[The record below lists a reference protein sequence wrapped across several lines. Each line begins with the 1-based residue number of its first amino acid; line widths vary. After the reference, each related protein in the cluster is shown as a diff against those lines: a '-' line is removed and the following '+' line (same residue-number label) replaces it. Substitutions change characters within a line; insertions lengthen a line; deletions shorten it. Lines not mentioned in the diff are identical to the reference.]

1 MPFFKVVGI
10 ISNGLV
16 ICHLF
21 SFALTTYGRKNNPFI
36 CYEREIDVSLMVW
49 PHGGPYGACARE
61 FTGAAFFWVLGFM
74 PLSFWMVPFSLSLS
88 LPFPLSLPPYLYRR
102 PTRPPL
108 CSAWLLDLLHLATQR
123 LCSSSH
129 PSVFPRL
136 AAPYLPPFFP
146 AVGLRIKI
154 RHFIVSKFCEADNIA
169 APIAA
174 ADRRERA
181 RAGTLRCWFCYRI
194 NRLSDRF
201 RATNKANEPPPSSTD
216 RERPDRWRGCCSAG
230 GRFIWATD
238 GWGRRCL
245 SPAAVSVTVRMP
257 IG

>member
-1 MPFFKVVGI
+1 M
-10 ISNGLV
+10 
-16 ICHLF
+16 
-21 SFALTTYGRKNNPFI
+21 
-36 CYEREIDVSLMVW
+36 
-49 PHGGPYGACARE
+49 RE
-61 FTGAAFFWVLGFM
+61 FTSVLLGARFHAAVFLDG
-74 PLSFWMVPFSLSLS
+74 PLSLSLS
-88 LPFPLSLPPYLYRR
+88 LLSPSPFPLISIADQRARARRGLLRCPALLCLATGFTAFGYTAALLFLPSLCLPP
-102 PTRPPL
+102 
-108 CSAWLLDLLHLATQR
+108 
-123 LCSSSH
+123 
-129 PSVFPRL
+129 SVRL
-136 AAPYLPPFFP
+136 AAPSLPPFFP

-174 ADRRERA
+174 AERRERA

-216 RERPDRWRGCCSAG
+216 RERPDDRWRGCCSAG

>member
-1 MPFFKVVGI
+1 M
-10 ISNGLV
+10 
-16 ICHLF
+16 
-21 SFALTTYGRKNNPFI
+21 
-36 CYEREIDVSLMVW
+36 
-49 PHGGPYGACARE
+49 
-61 FTGAAFFWVLGFM
+61 
-74 PLSFWMVPFSLSLS
+74 
-88 LPFPLSLPPYLYRR
+88 
-102 PTRPPL
+102 L

-123 LCSSSH
+123 LCSSSPIPLSSL
-129 PSVFPRL
+129 PSVRL
-136 AAPYLPPFFP
+136 AAPSLPPFFP

-174 ADRRERA
+174 AERRGRA

-216 RERPDRWRGCCSAG
+216 RERPDDRWRGCCSAG

>member
-1 MPFFKVVGI
+1 M
-10 ISNGLV
+10 
-16 ICHLF
+16 
-21 SFALTTYGRKNNPFI
+21 
-36 CYEREIDVSLMVW
+36 
-49 PHGGPYGACARE
+49 RE
-61 FTGAAFFWVLGFM
+61 FTSVLLGARFHAAVFLDGPLLALPAFPSL
-74 PLSFWMVPFSLSLS
+74 PSPLSLS
-88 LPFPLSLPPYLYRR
+88 
-102 PTRPPL
+102 PTNAPAPAAVSSVALL

-174 ADRRERA
+174 AERRGRA

-216 RERPDRWRGCCSAG
+216 
-230 GRFIWATD
+230 
-238 GWGRRCL
+238 
-245 SPAAVSVTVRMP
+245 
-257 IG
+257 

>member
-1 MPFFKVVGI
+1 M
-10 ISNGLV
+10 
-16 ICHLF
+16 
-21 SFALTTYGRKNNPFI
+21 
-36 CYEREIDVSLMVW
+36 
-49 PHGGPYGACARE
+49 RE
-61 FTGAAFFWVLGFM
+61 FTSVLLGARFHAAVFLDG
-74 PLSFWMVPFSLSLS
+74 PLLALALPSFLPLPSPLSLS
-88 LPFPLSLPPYLYRR
+88 PTNAPAAVSSVALLCLATGFTAFGYAAALLFLPSLCLPP
-102 PTRPPL
+102 
-108 CSAWLLDLLHLATQR
+108 
-123 LCSSSH
+123 
-129 PSVFPRL
+129 SVRL
-136 AAPYLPPFFP
+136 AAPSLPPFFP

-174 ADRRERA
+174 AERRGRA

-216 RERPDRWRGCCSAG
+216 RERPDDRWRGCCSAG

>member
-1 MPFFKVVGI
+1 MEEGTILSFLRKRIRRFF
-10 ISNGLV
+10 NGWASWRAFWRV
-16 ICHLF
+16 
-21 SFALTTYGRKNNPFI
+21 
-36 CYEREIDVSLMVW
+36 
-49 PHGGPYGACARE
+49 RE
-61 FTGAAFFWVLGFM
+61 FTSVLLGARFHAAVFLDG
-74 PLSFWMVPFSLSLS
+74 PLSLSLS
-88 LPFPLSLPPYLYRR
+88 LLSPSPFPLISIADQRARRGRLRCSALLCLATGFTAFGYAAALLFLPSLCLPP
-102 PTRPPL
+102 
-108 CSAWLLDLLHLATQR
+108 
-123 LCSSSH
+123 
-129 PSVFPRL
+129 SVRL
-136 AAPYLPPFFP
+136 AAPSLPPFFP

-174 ADRRERA
+174 AERRGRA

-216 RERPDRWRGCCSAG
+216 RERPDDRWRGCCSAG